1 VSGIAKLFYDSQ
13 TRRLGPF
20 FRGHIL
26 GFERRGAPAYSS
38 TTGFRLLVIFL
49 VLEFVS
55 GPRIPVLTWLG
66 LAPPVWLRVPIL
78 LAISVLAV
86 RLWAK
91 VSFSDIG
98 FLSWRNWSTTEKLYF
113 AQVVILANAIFIVV
127 YSHPLGFLQGRSDVW
142 PAVAAIV
149 VVEFIWGFYQEFN
162 YRGILQTELTRR
174 FGGVWGPLTANVV
187 FTLGP
192 LHFYHFTS
200 TTSWSSTAT
209 ILAATFSIGLLFAFI
224 FHRTRNIWLVGVFHG
239 IGNAYMN
246 GAAEIALLSP

>member
-1 VSGIAKLFYDSQ
+1 
-13 TRRLGPF
+13 
-20 FRGHIL
+20 
-26 GFERRGAPAYSS
+26 
-38 TTGFRLLVIFL
+38 
-49 VLEFVS
+49 
-55 GPRIPVLTWLG
+55 

-127 YSHPLGFLQGRSDVW
+127 YSQPLGFLQGRFDVW
-142 PAVAAIV
+142 PAVAAIF

-192 LHFYHFTS
+192 LHFYHLND
-200 TTSWSSTAT
+200 
-209 ILAATFSIGLLFAFI
+209 ILVFDGDNPRRDLQYRSAVCLYLLPNSQHLACWRLSQ
-224 FHRTRNIWLVGVFHG
+224 HWQ
-239 IGNAYMN
+239 AYMN